1 MDLDHATN
9 IAEMTA
15 AVATVVTLI
24 YLAVQIRTSN
34 VITKSESA
42 REFSSTQQPVWL
54 SIVED
59 EKLSE
64 LFALGLA
71 GAEGISGLDRMRF
84 NILLSQL
91 LNGFQRVHYNAEH
104 GIAETSHL
112 DEMHTAMR
120 RFLDNPGGRGWW
132 HEFGKDYPPAFQKYV
147 NSKVLVKM

>member
-15 AVATVVTLI
+15 AVATVVTLV

-71 GAEGISGLDRMRF
+71 GAEGISGLDRMQF

-91 LNGFQRVHYNAEH
+91 LNGFQRVHYNADT
-104 GIAETSHL
+104 GVVS
-112 DEMHTAMR
+112 
-120 RFLDNPGGRGWW
+120 
-132 HEFGKDYPPAFQKYV
+132 
-147 NSKVLVKM
+147 